1 MARYE
6 LTDDEWN
13 LLKGLFPTQ
22 KRGGKWNDHRTTLN
36 GMLWILR
43 SGAPWRDLPD
53 RYGKWKSVYHR
64 FNRWRRD
71 GLFDRI
77 LKALQIRLDKQGK
90 IDWDLWLVD
99 GSNVRASRAAAGARK
114 KGGSTSNPTTTHWA
128 ARRGGWGSKLHVVTD
143 GKGLVLAVTVTA
155 GQTHE
160 STQLHNVMHAV
171 RRPRHIGWP
180 DQIAGDKG
188 YSYETVRQFLD
199 GCGIEAGD
207 PA

>member
-6 LTDDEWN
+6 LTDDEWG

-22 KRGGKWNDHRTTLN
+22 KRGGRWNDHRITLN

-43 SGAPWRDLPD
+43 SGAPWRDMPE

-64 FNRWRRD
+64 FNRWRRE

-77 LKALQIRLDKQGK
+77 LSALRIRLNKQGK

-114 KGGSTSNPTTTHWA
+114 KGGKDSTSSRPTTRWVARA
-128 ARRGGWGSKLHVVTD
+128 ADGDQNSTWLLTERALCSPSPSPRGKRTNPRN
-143 GKGLVLAVTVTA
+143 
-155 GQTHE
+155 
-160 STQLHNVMHAV
+160 ST
-171 RRPRHIGWP
+171 
-180 DQIAGDKG
+180 
-188 YSYETVRQFLD
+188 T
-199 GCGIEAGD
+199 
-207 PA
+207 